1 LEKGRDWRLDRVG
14 TRVAHRSTQGGILN
28 TKYDLVCLSHLR
40 FGFVYQRPQHL
51 LTRAARDRRVF
62 FIEEPTFG
70 DGDWDPLED
79 DAPRLDVYPDCEG
92 VVVATPRLPEGLT
105 AAESE
110 SFVRTLIDELFVEHE
125 IEDYVLWFYSP
136 MFLGAARHLQP
147 LATVYDCMDE
157 LSGFTGAPPELRL
170 REDEL
175 FERADVVFTGG
186 QSLYE
191 AKRDRHASVHLFPSS
206 VDAAHFRQA
215 REPLAEPAD
224 QGTIPFPRLGF
235 FGVIDERMDFELLS
249 GVAQAR
255 PDWQL
260 VIVGPAVPK
269 FDPESLA
276 REPNV
281 HYLGGKKYDELPAYL
296 AGWDVAL
303 IPFARND
310 ATRFISPTKTPEY
323 LAAGKPVVST
333 PITDVVR
340 PYGEEGYVRIAGTV
354 DEFVAAVEGALA
366 EGDSPER
373 LERVDALL
381 AQQSWDATWAQ
392 MDALIDGAVNA
403 PTAPGRR
410 QIKRFDYVVVGAGFA
425 GSVLA
430 ERLASSDHDVLVV
443 DRRPHVAGNAY
454 DHYDEAGILVHR
466 YGPHIFHTNSA
477 RVFEYLSRFTDWR
490 QYEHRVRA
498 WVDGKLL
505 PMPINLDTVNQL
517 YGLSLSSEELVDFF
531 AERAEPVERARTSED
546 VVVGTV
552 GRHLYE
558 TFFRGY
564 TQKQWGL
571 DPSELD
577 ASVTS
582 RVPTRTNRD
591 DRYFTDEFQA
601 MPKHGFTRMFERM
614 LDHPRIKV
622 LLNTDLREIEGLVPY
637 KKMIYTGPIDEFF
650 GFAYGKLPY
659 RSLEFRHET
668 HDAELFQDAP
678 VVNYP
683 NDHDYTRVTEFKYL
697 TGQEHP
703 KTSIVYEYPQ
713 AEGDPY
719 YPIPRPE
726 NALIY
731 KRYKELADATPE
743 VEFVGRLATYKYY
756 NMDQVVAQAL
766 AVYDRIAGGRRK
778 GERRDGLT
786 TALGAAA
793 RTVGGARVHGQ
804 PRP

>member
-1 LEKGRDWRLDRVG
+1 
-14 TRVAHRSTQGGILN
+14 
-28 TKYDLVCLSHLR
+28 
-40 FGFVYQRPQHL
+40 L

-70 DGDWDPLED
+70 EGDWAPLED
-79 DAPRLDVYPDCEG
+79 DAPRLDVYPPSEG
-92 VVVATPRLPEGLT
+92 VVVATPRLPEGPT
-105 AAESE
+105 GAQAESI
-110 SFVRTLIDELFVEHE
+110 VRTLIDELFVEHE
-125 IEDYVLWFYSP
+125 IENYVLWFYSP
-136 MFLGAARHLQP
+136 MFLGAARHLKP

-157 LSGFTGAPPELRL
+157 LSSFAGAPPELRL
-170 REDEL
+170 REEEL
-175 FERADVVFTGG
+175 FERTDVVFTGG

-191 AKRDRHASVHLFPSS
+191 AKRDRHANVHLFPSS

-215 REPLAEPAD
+215 REPLPEPED
-224 QGTIPFPRLGF
+224 QGKIPFPRLGF

-260 VIVGPAVPK
+260 VIVGPSVPK

-276 REPNV
+276 REANV
-281 HYLGGKKYDELPAYL
+281 HYLGGKTYAELPSYL

-303 IPFARND
+303 IPFARNE

-354 DEFVAAVEGALA
+354 DEFVAAVEAALA
-366 EGDSPER
+366 DGDSPER

-381 AQQSWDATWAQ
+381 ARQSWDSTWAQ
-392 MDALIDGAVNA
+392 MDAVIDASVVA
-403 PTAPGRR
+403 PGAPGRR

-430 ERLASSDHDVLVV
+430 ERLASSDHDVLVI

-505 PMPINLDTVNQL
+505 PVPINLDTVNGL

-564 TQKQWGL
+564 TRKQWGL

-601 MPKHGFTRMFERM
+601 MPKHGYTRMFERM

-622 LLNTDLREIEGLVPY
+622 LLNTDLREIEGLFPY

-650 GFAYGKLPY
+650 GFRFGKLPY

-668 HDAELFQDAP
+668 HDVEVFQDAP

-697 TGQEHP
+697 TGQDHP

-766 AVYDRIAGGRRK
+766 AVYDRISGERRK

-786 TALGAAA
+786 ADLGAAA